1 MNKILE
7 VVDKCKALK
16 NKKALQNPWIPIFT
30 RWFLVLAA
38 VALAIGLTVHGVHV
52 KIDQRVNELTTIA
65 IQQYQA
71 EQAAKDQEQQ
81 ALLRMEA
88 DMHESKKES
97 EIILMAKI
105 LAGINKFTE
114 TYGYSDGDLKTYL
127 ECVVNRAYN
136 EGNGFG
142 NSLEEVIFQKD
153 QWTGFSENNQIIDRY
168 YKIAEEV
175 VNEFYSNS
183 ARPCSSDFC
192 WAELRR
198 DGIWLKNEF
207 SESRYVKYWRY

>member
-16 NKKALQNPWIPIFT
+16 NKKAFQNPWIPIFT

-38 VALAIGLTVHGVHV
+38 VALAIGLTVHGIHV

-81 ALLRMEA
+81 ALLRIEA

-97 EIILMAKI
+97 EIVLMAKI

-207 SESRYVKYWRY
+207 SDSRYVKYWRY